1 MAGVTGTCPHRAQ
14 DILSAAL
21 LDVRAEDNVGN
32 GNSVPYAH
40 SELKLEVEGRGPVRG
55 LPLN

>member
-1 MAGVTGTCPHRAQ
+1 MAGVTWTCPHRAQ

-40 SELKLEVEGRGPVRG
+40 SELKLEAEGRELVRG
-55 LPLN
+55 FPLN